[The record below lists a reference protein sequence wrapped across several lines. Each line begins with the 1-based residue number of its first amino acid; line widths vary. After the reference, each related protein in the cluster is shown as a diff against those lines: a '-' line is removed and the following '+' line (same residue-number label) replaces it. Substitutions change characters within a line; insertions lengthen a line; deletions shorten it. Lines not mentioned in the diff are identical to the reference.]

1 MSARDVMAAMLDE
14 LMGPKRN
21 VELGSDTKVTFDD
34 PNICP
39 YYLVGF
45 CPHDMFTNT
54 KADLGACQ
62 LVHDDNLR
70 RMYPESIEYGQ
81 LGFERR
87 LLRFLVQLD
96 EDNLRRIRKN
106 KDKLAGIDDNGRKK
120 IEEEKRQIEKDIDSI
135 DEELRILMK
144 AAEQAGNEGNISK
157 CQEMVAK
164 SEQLESEKRLLKDKL
179 NKINEPQQH
188 PVPPV
193 LEELAIKPMEVC
205 EVCGS
210 MLIVNDA
217 QQRVEEHL
225 TGKMHTG
232 FQKIRTMIQHLKEKI
247 KELEEADE
255 TRRETR
261 RKEKRV
267 EETLNGERE
276 STSSSG
282 RDKNRR
288 RRSRSPLRSG
298 RDERPRGLRDSRGSR
313 DSRESQSRRDR
324 DHRHHDRGYD
334 HDRQYRDRRY

>member
-21 VELGSDTKVTFDD
+21 VELGKDTKVSFDD

-54 KADLGACQ
+54 KADLGSCQ

-70 RMYPESIEYGQ
+70 RMYPESPEYGK

-96 EDNLRRIRKN
+96 EDNMRRIRKN
-106 KDKLAGIDDNGRKK
+106 KDKLSGMDDNGRRKL
-120 IEEEKRQIEKDIDSI
+120 EEEKKQVQRDIEMI
-135 DEELRILMK
+135 DEELRILMQ
-144 AAEQAGNEGNISK
+144 AAEQAGSEGNVSR
-157 CQEMVAK
+157 CQELVTK
-164 SEQLESEKRLLKDKL
+164 SEQIGADKKHLEERLEKLH
-179 NKINEPQQH
+179 EPVM
-188 PVPPV
+188 PVVPP
-193 LEELAIKPMEVC
+193 LMEEMAIKPMEVC

-232 FQKIRTMIQHLKEKI
+232 FQKIRTMIQTLKDKLKEM
-247 KELEEADE
+247 EEADE
-255 TRRETR
+255 AKREER
-261 RKEKRV
+261 RKEKA
-267 EETLNGERE
+267 NGDR
-276 STSSSG
+276 G
-282 RDKNRR
+282 RDDHRDRDRDRRDRDRDGDRDHRR
-288 RRSRSPLRSG
+288 RRSRSPYRSS
-298 RDERPRGLRDSRGSR
+298 RDERRDSR
-313 DSRESQSRRDR
+313 DSNSRRNGGGYNDRYDRRR
-324 DHRHHDRGYD
+324 DH
-334 HDRQYRDRRY
+334 RDRRY